1 MRPTGRIPPGMSPAS
16 FDITPTR
23 FDHII
28 DHYADADLPGTPAYR
43 LAALLRDPIE
53 ASDLVR
59 DWIGEQARRIVMKG
73 RTLTPGLL
81 AAIGERTSIE
91 ALAGVPVDQ
100 MRAGSK
106 YERLRGRRG
115 AWHVSRGER
124 AALWDEAVCME
135 LERQYRAGVDKPRN
149 LPLADGTRVL
159 THAKADPERYGLD
172 AWERLH
178 ARRRN
183 LPLHRWDMDG
193 GEYDSPVLRDGDDT
207 TATAALA
214 EPFHVTRAWLD
225 AHHVTVDQVAA
236 LGVER
241 LEAMGVSVR
250 SVRDMRP
257 LTRVERQLDLILHDP
272 DLARRLADMHPGASA
287 ADMLALEGMP
297 VVTART
303 GILYETA
310 VDGLTDDAVRLAV
323 WDNLCRATGATPGYK
338 GRLDY
343 LRDVNRLVDRL
354 HAHSHHSIL
363 EPVKAGDHVA

>member
-1 MRPTGRIPPGMSPAS
+1 MRPTGRIPPGMNPTS

-23 FDHII
+23 FNRII
-28 DHYADADLPGTPAYR
+28 DHYADADLPGTPACR
-43 LAALLRDPIE
+43 LAGLLRDPIE

-59 DWIGEQARRIVMKG
+59 DWIGEQARRVVMKG

-81 AAIGERTSIE
+81 AAIGEKTSIE
-91 ALAGVPVDQ
+91 ALAGIPVDQ
-100 MRAGSK
+100 MRAGVK
-106 YERLRGRRG
+106 YEKLRGRRG
-115 AWHVSRGER
+115 AWHASREER
-124 AALWDEAVCME
+124 AALWDEAVCLE
-135 LERQYRAGVDKPRN
+135 LDRQYRAGVNNPRN
-149 LPLADGTRVL
+149 LPLADGTRAL
-159 THAKADPERYGLD
+159 TRTKADPERLGLD

-183 LPLHRWDMDG
+183 QPLYRWNTDG
-193 GEYDSPVLRDGDDT
+193 EEYDSPALRDGDDT

-214 EPFHVTRAWLD
+214 EPFHVTREWLD

-257 LTRVERQLDLILHDP
+257 LNRVERQLDLILHDP
-272 DLARRLADMHPGASA
+272 DLARRLADMHPGTGA

-297 VVTART
+297 AGEART
-303 GILYETA
+303 GILYETTVA
-310 VDGLTDDAVRLAV
+310 GITDDAVRLTI
-323 WDNLCRATGATPGYK
+323 WDNLCHATGATPGYQ

-354 HAHSHHSIL
+354 RAHSHTPIL